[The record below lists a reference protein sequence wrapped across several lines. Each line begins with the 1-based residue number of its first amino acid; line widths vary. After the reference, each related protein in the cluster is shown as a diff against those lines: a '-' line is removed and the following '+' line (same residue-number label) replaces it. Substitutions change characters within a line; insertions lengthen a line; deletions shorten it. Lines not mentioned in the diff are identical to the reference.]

1 MMKRKKGGTE
11 ELIMLRIVIC
21 DDDLHM
27 LNKMKNIVEAA
38 LAGVHT
44 KAKIQT
50 FSDAQQISRDTLA
63 RCDIALLDIDFE
75 NASYNGMDIA
85 RQLRKFQ
92 NDAIIIFA
100 GTNDFNASVPLG
112 WWYDEA
118 RRDAQLPHGA
128 TESRTY
134 RCPSM
139 DKNTFRGRINRLM
152 DFLKTNFPTKQV
164 IMLTPLH
171 RGFAQFSPENVQPEE
186 AFPNRLGIYVDAYVQ
201 TVKEAGNVWAVP
213 VIDLNSLSGLYPL
226 NDAHAQYFHQKSVDR
241 LHPNAEGHRR
251 MALTLK
257 YQLLSLPS
265 SFE

>member
-100 GTNDFNASVPLG
+100 TNFIEYAPEGYEVKAFRYVLK
-112 WWYDEA
+112 
-118 RRDAQLPHGA
+118 RDL
-128 TESRTY
+128 EE
-134 RCPSM
+134 
-139 DKNTFRGRINRLM
+139 D
-152 DFLKTNFPTKQV
+152 LKTALQLALQQRNKDTLQV
-164 IMLTPLH
+164 QCDRELIELPLDDILYLEVQQH
-171 RGFAQFSPENVQPEE
+171 SVTAFVRDFASAEGWKTYSFY
-186 AFPNRLGIYVDAYVQ
+186 A
-201 TVKEAGNVWAVP
+201 
-213 VIDLNSLSGLYPL
+213 SLSALEEKLEPQGFLRI
-226 NDAHAQYFHQKSVDR
+226 HKSYLVNMR
-241 LHPNAEGHRR
+241 YIK
-251 MALTLK
+251 K
-257 YQLLSLPS
+257 YQCREMTLEGGFTLRVGEKAYATNKKKYLLWKGWH
-265 SFE
+265 